1 MAYRPHSPAPA
12 NEEFVAETISP
23 GCPMLI
29 RAACHHPTKTNA
41 VMMRCALGWSLHDEL
56 DYARCG
62 ATHAVQDCWRVHPEL
77 TPVVA
82 LPGSDE
88 PLEAEPPQH
97 AAD

>member
-12 NEEFVAETISP
+12 NDEFVAEAINP

-29 RAACHHPTKTNA
+29 RAAAHHPTRA
-41 VMMRCALGWSLHDEL
+41 QALLMRCALGWSLHDEL

-62 ATHAVQDCWRVHPEL
+62 ATHAVQDCWRVHPER

-82 LPGSDE
+82 LPVSDE
-88 PLEAEPPQH
+88 SLEVEAGQH

>member
-12 NEEFVAETISP
+12 NEEFVAETINP

-29 RAACHHPTKTNA
+29 RAAAHHPTKTHLLL
-41 VMMRCALGWSLHDEL
+41 MRCALGWSLHDEL

-82 LPGSDE
+82 LPDSEE
-88 PLEAEPPQH
+88 PLEAEPLQH

>member
-1 MAYRPHSPAPA
+1 MAYRTHSPAPA
-12 NEEFVAETISP
+12 NDEFVAETINP

-29 RAACHHPTKTNA
+29 RAAADHPTKNHA
-41 VMMRCALGWSLHDEL
+41 LMMRCALGWSLHDEL

-88 PLEAEPPQH
+88 SLEVEALQH
-97 AAD
+97 VAD

>member
-1 MAYRPHSPAPA
+1 MAYHTHPPAPP
-12 NEEFVAETISP
+12 NDEFGAEAINP

-29 RAACHHPTKTNA
+29 RAAAHHPTKQQPLL
-41 VMMRCALGWSLHDEL
+41 MRCALGWSLHDEL

-82 LPGSDE
+82 LPGTDE
-88 PLEAEPPQH
+88 SLEVEARLH